1 MRGRLITG
9 ALVLAGVILI
19 GSGIEGIL
27 ASDFTR
33 PTGWLVIALAP
44 AEIVLGAVL
53 LFVPLYRRLA
63 RDSDAEPGEKD

>member
-1 MRGRLITG
+1 MRGRFITG
-9 ALVLAGVILI
+9 ALVLAGVVLI
-19 GSGIEGIL
+19 GAGIERIL
-27 ASDFTR
+27 ASDYTR

-63 RDSDAEPGEKD
+63 REAGSDRDEKS